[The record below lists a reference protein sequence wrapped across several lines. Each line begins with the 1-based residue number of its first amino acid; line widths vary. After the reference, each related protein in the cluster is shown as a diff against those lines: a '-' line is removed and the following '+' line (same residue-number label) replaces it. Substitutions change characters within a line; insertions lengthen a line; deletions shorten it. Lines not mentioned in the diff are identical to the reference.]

1 MNYILECITCR
12 KEGVRRA
19 YLGETTRSSYQRGRE
34 HIKKILEGTATHPI
48 VMHCLE
54 EHGGE
59 AQPVLMRALYSHLTA
74 MDRQVQEYLNILQ
87 EARKQGQCLN
97 LKSEWAG
104 LKIPGLQVSLP
115 KGVAREGGRQKEKPD
130 GGSQKQNQEWKVG
143 PVGQG
148 GSKRIRQEIPAPTSA
163 EPEPEPEQEK
173 SSDVREEDEPREAK
187 RTRTQK
193 PQPPD
198 N

>member
-19 YLGETTRSSYQRGRE
+19 YLGETSRSSYQRGRE
-34 HIKKILEGTATHPI
+34 HIKKILKGMATHPMI
-48 VMHCLE
+48 IHSLE

-59 AQPVLMRALYSHLTA
+59 AQPVLMRTLYSHLTA

-104 LKIPGLQVSLP
+104 PKIPGLQVSLP
-115 KGVAREGGRQKEKPD
+115 KGVAREGGR
-130 GGSQKQNQEWKVG
+130 
-143 PVGQG
+143 
-148 GSKRIRQEIPAPTSA
+148 
-163 EPEPEPEQEK
+163 
-173 SSDVREEDEPREAK
+173 
-187 RTRTQK
+187 
-193 PQPPD
+193 
-198 N
+198 